1 MMAENGA
8 TLAVNGAV
16 ANSGT
21 IMAYGG
27 TVVIGGNVTGSGQAQ
42 IYSNGD
48 IMLEGSSNQLNVSFE
63 NSPID
68 NGVLMVG
75 LPGAASDSFTGTV
88 AGMYSDGTHSDTIGL
103 RDITFAGGVNWSFSE
118 NAGGTGGD
126 LTVKDGYGHIADI
139 ALLGQYLAA
148 GTTASSASSNL
159 FQLSADHV
167 TGSTGTLVTTSFHG

>member
-1 MMAENGA
+1 
-8 TLAVNGAV
+8 
-16 ANSGT
+16 
-21 IMAYGG
+21 
-27 TVVIGGNVTGSGQAQ
+27 
-42 IYSNGD
+42 
-48 IMLEGSSNQLNVSFE
+48 
-63 NSPID
+63 
-68 NGVLMVG
+68 
-75 LPGAASDSFTGTV
+75 
-88 AGMYSDGTHSDTIGL
+88 MYSDGTHSDTIGL